1 MVFRL
6 IGGSFILDEIHSSQH
21 TSKDVVLDSSSQK
34 FCVLCAAEAVS
45 SGRLLGSSK
54 LEVLV
59 HDLSKV
65 KKGEL
70 GRLAPKSFHLFLFFS
85 SLFRFFLCREWFFQQ
100 PMLFVS
106 LKP

>member
-21 TSKDVVLDSSSQK
+21 TTKDVVLDSSSHQ

-70 GRLAPKSFHLFLFFS
+70 GRLAPKSFHFFFFFFPRS
-85 SLFRFFLCREWFFQQ
+85 FLCREWFFQL